1 MGCISTLKV
10 MIDSEDGPEIGRG
23 EIGLNDGTYR
33 IDVKAVTGR
42 HALYFVT
49 EMEIQGWTNQ
59 YFEDKM
65 LFELESFVFLK

>member
-1 MGCISTLKV
+1 M
-10 MIDSEDGPEIGRG
+10 
-23 EIGLNDGTYR
+23 NDGTYR

-49 EMEIQGWTNQ
+49 EMEIEGWTNQ
-59 YFEDKM
+59 YFEDKV